1 MLYKADIA
9 CGRLPGSQKCDV
21 HLTLHAGLRLQLPSL
36 ERASLHLGHTSYAY
50 VTITKPCSA
59 SLHSAKKTIDVAG
72 MHRYNR
78 VYPKAEVSTILAK
91 YIIDNAV
98 HKI

>member
-1 MLYKADIA
+1 MIQLVV
-9 CGRLPGSQKCDV
+9 GSLGAKSVTYITCR
-21 HLTLHAGLRLQLPSL
+21 LRLQLPSL

-50 VTITKPCSA
+50 VTITKPHSA
-59 SLHSAKKTIDVAG
+59 SLRSAKKTIDVAG
-72 MHRYNR
+72 VHRYNR